1 LRCRGTTLYGC
12 AVSRFRRANVV
23 LITVVLAPTAVA
35 CEYDAELW
43 DMSENAASVGGTSTG
58 GSTTGSSSEGDTNSD
73 TGDTDPN
80 TTDSD
85 SDSDT
90 NADASSNT
98 APDPGPGTGANDGF
112 LPGPWDAGYPIPS
125 EPQMPGDPEIGFDAL
140 LNRGYVSCGL
150 PSGLFALAKPLLGA
164 YANGE
169 TLPWRKGKNATVPYN
184 WTIHTAKSGVELASM
199 NCLECHAGR
208 FNGEM
213 IIGLG
218 TADMDFT
225 TSLSMGLEQLP
236 QIPLPGKS
244 IDELNKFVARYNA
257 VGPLVQTKTI
267 GTNPATV
274 LGVLLATHHDVDTLA
289 WSDEP
294 LIDVE
299 VPMIPVDAPP
309 WWRIRKRAGLF
320 YNGMARGDHRGT
332 MMFASSLCTDTV
344 EEATEILGYFNHINA
359 YIRTLEAPI
368 YPFSID
374 SALAADGAQIFMAD
388 CAGCHGTY
396 SDDPEAESYRSLL
409 LPYELIGTDSAY
421 VLAADES
428 IGAMA
433 DWYNNS
439 FYGSITRVEPTMP
452 FAGYIAPPLDGI
464 WATAPFLHNGSVP
477 TLELVL
483 NSEARPTYW
492 RRFDYKSDNFD
503 TEALGWPF
511 ETLDAGHD
519 AVPEAERKYIYDT
532 TIFAHSASGH
542 TFGDHLTDDKRV
554 ALLEYL
560 KTL

>member
-1 LRCRGTTLYGC
+1 M
-12 AVSRFRRANVV
+12 SRLRRANVV
-23 LITVVLAPTAVA
+23 LVTVVLALSATA
-35 CEYDAELW
+35 CEYDSGLL
-43 DMSENAASVGGTSTG
+43 DMSEGTVSSG
-58 GSTTGSSSEGDTNSD
+58 GSTSGGETTESSSEGDT
-73 TGDTDPN
+73 
-80 TTDSD
+80 SD

-90 NADASSNT
+90 TGSDDTTGNDSDPDTGTNSNT
-98 APDPGPGTGANDGF
+98 PPNSDEDTVFP
-112 LPGPWDAGYPIPS
+112 PGPWDAGYPIPA
-125 EPQMPGDPEIGFDAL
+125 EPQEPGDPEIGFDAL
-140 LNRGYVSCGL
+140 FNRGYVSCGL
-150 PSGLFALAKPLLGA
+150 PSGLFAIAKPLLGV
-164 YANGE
+164 YADGE
-169 TLPWRKGKNATVPYN
+169 ALPWRKGKNATVPYN

-225 TSLSMGLEQLP
+225 ASLSMGLNELP
-236 QIPLPGKS
+236 QVPLPGKS
-244 IDELNKFVARYNA
+244 IDELNKFIARYNA

-294 LIDVE
+294 LIDVD

-344 EEATEILGYFNHINA
+344 EEATEILSYFNHINA
-359 YIRTLEAPI
+359 YIRSLEAPS
-368 YPFSID
+368 YPFPID
-374 SALAADGAQIFMAD
+374 PVLAADGAQIFTAD

-396 SDDPEAESYRSLL
+396 SHDPEAETYRNLL
-409 LPYELIGTDSAY
+409 LPYELIGTDAAY
-421 VLAADES
+421 VLAADGS
-428 IGAMA
+428 IGALA

-439 FYGSITRVEPTMP
+439 FYGAITRVEPTIP
-452 FAGYIAPPLDGI
+452 FAGYVAPPLDGI

-477 TLELVL
+477 NLELVL
-483 NSEARPTYW
+483 NSKARPTYW
-492 RRFDYKSDNFD
+492 RRLDYESDHFD
-503 TEALGWPF
+503 TKALGWPF
-511 ETLDAGHD
+511 ETLEAGHD

-542 TFGDHLTDDKRV
+542 TFGDHLS
-554 ALLEYL
+554 
-560 KTL
+560 